1 MHLYQELG
9 RLLRSPTLNCEI
21 EIPTSAKTGQKWGT
35 RLLQFAL
42 EEQKTGRGESPRPVL

>member
-21 EIPTSAKTGQKWGT
+21 EIPTSAKTGRSGAPGFFNSRWKNKK
-35 RLLQFAL
+35 RAAENL
-42 EEQKTGRGESPRPVL
+42 RGLF